1 MRFIADLHI
10 HSHFSRATSRDL
22 DPENLA
28 RWAQKKGLAILGSG
42 DFTHPGW
49 VEELRAKLV
58 AAENG
63 LYRLRPDLEEAIQK
77 ELPDSCRSPV
87 RFLLS
92 GEISCIYKRDGQT
105 RKIHHLILMPDF
117 EAVIRLN
124 RALERVGNIRSDG
137 RPILGMDSRDL
148 IEMTLDAS
156 DKAFFIPAHVW
167 TPWFSLF
174 GSKSGFNAIEEC
186 FADLTP
192 HIHALETGLSSDPA
206 MNRLLSALDDYLL
219 VSNSDAHSPS
229 RLGREANILET
240 ELDYEQIL
248 KAMISK
254 DGFKGTIE
262 FYPEEGK
269 YHLDG
274 HRKCLVRMDPE
285 DTMRHKGICPLCG
298 KALTIGV
305 LNRVSELSDRE
316 APKIL
321 KDFYSLIPL
330 SEILSETLCCGA
342 ATKKAES
349 AYEDLLSILGPELAI
364 LMEVPLQDI
373 EDAGGILLATA
384 IDRMRKG
391 RVIREAGYD
400 GEYGVIRLFHKG
412 EMADIS
418 GQKSLFA
425 VRDDK
430 TAGNKKPLTAK
441 GERVKKHTD
450 PAGRE
455 KVSFSD
461 AVITDLNPE
470 QKDAVM
476 YSGGHLLIVAGPGT
490 GKTMTLTH
498 RIVHMIRSNTA
509 KPEQILALTFTN
521 KATGEMRD
529 RIDSLLP
536 EDRSGSVHVTTFHGL
551 CLELL
556 RNEAGIMGLPPSF
569 NICSEQDSS
578 VIARQVISDA
588 GKGKRTAARL
598 LKELPRM
605 KRSSVIENDTD
616 AQYQSLFPLFE
627 KYQKRLRD
635 LGMLDLDDLE
645 VETLSMFKGHPELS
659 LKYAGRFPYIFVD
672 EYQDTNRIQSAILKE
687 IVKQGM
693 TTICA
698 IGDPD
703 QAIYGF
709 RGADVAN
716 FHNFAKDFPGAKE
729 ISLLKNYRSTEVIL
743 KGSSSVM
750 DKKRPLEA
758 ISGKGGSI
766 HIGTCLTHSEEAE
779 MVVEQIERLMGGITL
794 FSIDSERV
802 SSHED
807 GEGLGFGDIAA
818 LYRINS
824 QGDGFEEAFSRAG
837 LPYVRSGERALI
849 DQYPVNIIWRFLQLL
864 RYPDNNYCLMAY
876 KDLLVNNDMDKGKIS
891 MDCPL
896 EGSLEEVIDHVLML
910 HEFDLTSGEA
920 GDAVLRLRETAQ
932 KVHGDIGAF
941 LDKLSLDRTIDH
953 TALPGD
959 RIALMS
965 LHAAKGLE
973 WPVVFITGC
982 EDRLIPCSLFGDY
995 DKAEEKR
1002 LFYVGMT
1009 RARRRLILSHA
1020 QRRKINGRTLDMK
1033 PSPFLSLIP
1042 GPLCGPLE
1050 RAPWK
1055 RKGKRYKQ
1063 LELFCP

>member
-10 HSHFSRATSRDL
+10 HSHFSRATSKDL
-22 DPENLA
+22 NPENLA
-28 RWAQKKGLAILGSG
+28 KWAQKKGLAVIGCG

-49 VEELRAKLV
+49 VEELRDKLV
-58 AAENG
+58 DAENG
-63 LYRLRPDLEEAIQK
+63 LYRLRHDLEEAVAK
-77 ELPDSCRSPV
+77 EVPNSCKRPV

-117 EAVIRLN
+117 ESVIRLN

-137 RPILGMDSRDL
+137 RPILGIDSRDL
-148 IEMTLDAS
+148 LEMTLDAS
-156 DKAFFIPAHVW
+156 DKAFFIPAHIW

-192 HIHALETGLSSDPA
+192 HIHALETGLSSDPP
-206 MNRLLSALDDYLL
+206 MNRLLSALDGYLL

-240 ELDYEQIL
+240 ELDYEKIL
-248 KAMISK
+248 KTMISK

-285 DTMRHKGICPLCG
+285 DTRRHKGICPLCG
-298 KALTIGV
+298 KALTVGV
-305 LNRVSELSDRE
+305 LHRVSELSDRE
-316 APKIL
+316 LPKIL
-321 KDFYSLIPL
+321 KEFHSLIPL
-330 SEILSETLCCGA
+330 SEILSETLRCGA
-342 ATKKAES
+342 ATKKADS
-349 AYEDLLSILGPELAI
+349 AYEDLISLLGPELAI
-364 LMEVPLQDI
+364 LMEVPLEDI

-384 IDRMRKG
+384 IERMRQGK
-391 RVIREAGYD
+391 VIREAGYD

-412 EMADIS
+412 EMADVS
-418 GQKSLFA
+418 GQKSLFS
-425 VRDDK
+425 VRVDR
-430 TAGNKKPLTAK
+430 TVGNRRPLTAK
-441 GERVKKHTD
+441 GQRVNIPTGT
-450 PAGRE
+450 AGRE

-461 AVITDLNPE
+461 TVIAALNPE

-498 RIVHMIRSNTA
+498 RIVHLIRSNTA

-529 RIDSLLP
+529 RIYSLLP
-536 EDRSGSVHVTTFHGL
+536 EYRSGSVYVTTFHGF

-556 RNEAGIMGLPPSF
+556 RNEAGIIGLPASF

-578 VIARQVISDA
+578 IIAHQVISDA
-588 GKGKRTAARL
+588 GKGKRMAAGL
-598 LKELPRM
+598 LKELPVM
-605 KRSSVIENDTD
+605 KMASVIEIDTD
-616 AQYQSLFPLFE
+616 MQYQSLFPFFE
-627 KYQKRLRD
+627 KYQNRLREFS
-635 LGMLDLDDLE
+635 MLDLDDLE
-645 VETLSMFKGHPELS
+645 VETLRMFKEHPDIS
-659 LKYAGRFPYIFVD
+659 LKYAARFPYIFVD

-693 TTICA
+693 TDICA

-743 KGSSSVM
+743 KGSSSIM
-750 DKKRPLEA
+750 DKKRPLEG
-758 ISGKGGSI
+758 ISGKGEPI

-807 GEGLGFGDIAA
+807 GEGLGFGDIAV

-824 QGDGFEEAFSRAG
+824 LGDGFEEAFSRAG

-864 RYPDNNYCLMAY
+864 RYPDNGYCLKAY
-876 KDLLVNNDMDKGKIS
+876 TDLLADNNMDGDKIS
-891 MDCPL
+891 RDCPL
-896 EGSLEEVIDHVLML
+896 EGGPEEIIDHVLSL
-910 HEFDLTSGEA
+910 HEFDLTAGEA
-920 GDAVLRLRETAQ
+920 GEAVRRLKETAQ
-932 KVHGDIGAF
+932 HIHGDIVAF

-953 TALPGD
+953 TEIPGD

-995 DKAEEKR
+995 DEAEEKR

-1009 RARRRLILSHA
+1009 RARRRLILSHVK
-1020 QRRKINGRTLDMK
+1020 RRKINGRVLDMK

-1042 GPLCGPLE
+1042 SHLCGALE

-1063 LELFCP
+1063 MDLFRP

>member
-28 RWAQKKGLAILGSG
+28 KWAQKKGLAVIGCG

-49 VEELRAKLV
+49 VEELRDKLID
-58 AAENG
+58 AENG
-63 LYRLRPDLEEAIQK
+63 LYSLRPDLEEAVGK
-77 ELPDSCRSPV
+77 ELPHACKRPV

-148 IEMTLDAS
+148 LEMTLNAS
-156 DKAFFIPAHVW
+156 DKAFFIPAHIW

-186 FADLTP
+186 FADLTS
-192 HIHALETGLSSDPA
+192 HVHALETGLSSDPP

-254 DGFKGTIE
+254 DGFKGTVE

-274 HRKCLVRMDPE
+274 HRKCLIRMDPE
-285 DTMRHKGICPLCG
+285 DTGRHKGICPLCG

-305 LNRVSELSDRE
+305 LHRISELSDRE
-316 APKIL
+316 VPKIS

-330 SEILSETLCCGA
+330 SEILSEILCCGA
-342 ATKKAES
+342 GTKKVDS
-349 AYEDLLSILGPELAI
+349 LYEELLSLLGPELAI
-364 LMEVPLQDI
+364 LMEIPLEDI

-384 IDRMRKG
+384 IDRMRQG

-400 GEYGVIRLFHKG
+400 GEYGIIRLFHKG

-425 VRDDK
+425 VQE
-430 TAGNKKPLTAK
+430 AK
-441 GERVKKHTD
+441 GVGKKRPVTARGQRLDIRID
-450 PAGRE
+450 PIGRE
-455 KVSFSD
+455 KFSFSD
-461 AVITDLNPE
+461 KVIATLNPE

-498 RIVHMIRSNTA
+498 RIVHIIRSNTA
-509 KPEQILALTFTN
+509 KPEQVLALTFTN

-536 EDRSGSVHVTTFHGL
+536 EDRSGTVYVTTFHGF

-556 RNEAGIMGLPPSF
+556 RNEAGIMGFPISF

-578 VIARQVISDA
+578 IIARQVVSDA
-588 GKGKRTAARL
+588 GKGKRMAARL
-598 LKELPRM
+598 LKELPGM
-605 KRSSVIENDTD
+605 KRASVIDNDAD
-616 AQYQSLFPLFE
+616 MQYKSLFPFLE
-627 KYQKRLRD
+627 KYQNRLSD

-645 VETLSMFKGHPELS
+645 VEALRMFKEHPDVR
-659 LKYAGRFPYIFVD
+659 LKYACRFPYIFVD

-687 IVKQGM
+687 IAKEGM

-716 FHNFAKDFPGAKE
+716 FYNFAKDFPGAKE

-750 DKKRPLEA
+750 DRKGPLEGT
-758 ISGKGGSI
+758 SGKGESI

-807 GEGLGFGDIAA
+807 GEGLGFGDIAV

-849 DQYPVNIIWRFLQLL
+849 DQYPVNIIWRFLQLQ
-864 RYPDNNYCLMAY
+864 RYPENDYCLKTY
-876 KDLLVNNDMDKGKIS
+876 TDLLEDNGMDGDKIS
-891 MDCPL
+891 RCCPL
-896 EGSLEEVIDHVLML
+896 ECSLEEIINHVLSL
-910 HEFDLTSGEA
+910 HEFDLASREAGEA
-920 GDAVLRLRETAQ
+920 VRRLREIAR
-932 KVHGDIGAF
+932 KIHGDIGTF

-953 TALPGD
+953 TALSGD

-982 EDRLIPCSLFGDY
+982 EDGLTPCSLFGDY
-995 DKAEEKR
+995 DEAEEKR

-1020 QRRKINGRTLDMK
+1020 QRRKIIGRMLDMK

-1042 GPLCGPLE
+1042 SHLCGPIE
-1050 RAPWK
+1050 RSPWK

-1063 LELFCP
+1063 MELFKA

>member
-28 RWAQKKGLAILGSG
+28 KWAQKKGLAVIGCG

-49 VEELRAKLV
+49 VEELRDKLV
-58 AAENG
+58 DAENG
-63 LYRLRPDLEEAIQK
+63 LYRLRPDLEEAVGKDI
-77 ELPDSCRSPV
+77 PDSCKRPV

-117 EAVIRLN
+117 ESVIRLN
-124 RALERVGNIRSDG
+124 RVLERVGNIRSDG
-137 RPILGMDSRDL
+137 RPILGVDSRDL
-148 IEMTLDAS
+148 LEMTLDAS
-156 DKAFFIPAHVW
+156 DKAFFIPAHIW

-192 HIHALETGLSSDPA
+192 HIHALETGLSSDPP
-206 MNRLLSALDDYLL
+206 MNRLLSSLDDYLL

-254 DGFKGTIE
+254 DGFNGTIE

-285 DTMRHKGICPLCG
+285 DTRRHKGICPLCG

-305 LNRVSELSDRE
+305 LNRVLELSDRE

-321 KDFYSLIPL
+321 KDFHNLIPL

-342 ATKKAES
+342 ATKKVES
-349 AYEDLLSILGPELAI
+349 AYEELLSLLGPELAI
-364 LMEVPLQDI
+364 LMEVPLVDI

-384 IDRMRKG
+384 IERMRQG

-412 EMADIS
+412 EMADVS
-418 GQKSLFA
+418 GQKGLFA
-425 VRDDK
+425 AQDDK
-430 TAGNKKPLTAK
+430 AVVNEGPLSAK
-441 GERVKKHTD
+441 GQRVNIHID

-455 KVSFSD
+455 KVPFSD
-461 AVITDLNPE
+461 TVITTLNPG

-498 RIVHMIRSNTA
+498 RIVHLIRSNTA

-521 KATGEMRD
+521 KAAGEMRD
-529 RIDSLLP
+529 RIDKLLP
-536 EDRSGSVHVTTFHGL
+536 EDRSGSVYVTTFHGF
-551 CLELL
+551 CLDLL
-556 RNEAGIMGLPPSF
+556 RNEAGIMGLPASF

-578 VIARQVISDA
+578 LIAHQVISDA
-588 GKGKRTAARL
+588 GKGKRMAARL
-598 LKELPRM
+598 LKDLPGM
-605 KRSSVIENDTD
+605 KRASVIDND
-616 AQYQSLFPLFE
+616 AGMRYQSLFPFFE
-627 KYQKRLRD
+627 KYQNRLRD

-645 VETLSMFKGHPELS
+645 VETLRMFKEYPEVR
-659 LKYAGRFPYIFVD
+659 LKYAARFPYIFVD
-672 EYQDTNRIQSAILKE
+672 EYQDTNLIQSAILKE
-687 IVKQGM
+687 AVKEGM
-693 TTICA
+693 TVICA

-716 FHNFAKDFPGAKE
+716 FYNFAKDFPGVKE

-743 KGSSSVM
+743 KGSSYIM
-750 DKKRPLEA
+750 DKKRPLEG
-758 ISGKGGSI
+758 IYGKGESI
-766 HIGTCLTHSEEAE
+766 SIGTCLTHSEEAE

-807 GEGLGFGDIAA
+807 GEGLGFGDIAV

-824 QGDGFEEAFSRAG
+824 QGEGFEEAFSRAG

-864 RYPDNNYCLMAY
+864 RYPDNDYCLKAY
-876 KDLLVNNDMDKGKIS
+876 TDLLADNGMDGEKIS
-891 MDCPL
+891 RDFQL
-896 EGSLEEVIDHVLML
+896 EGSPEEIIDHVLSF
-910 HEFDLTSGEA
+910 HEFDLASGEA
-920 GDAVLRLRETAQ
+920 GDAVRRLRETAQ
-932 KVHGDIGAF
+932 KIHGDARSF
-941 LDKLSLDRTIDH
+941 LDRLSLDRTIDH

-995 DKAEEKR
+995 DEAEEKR

-1020 QRRKINGRTLDMK
+1020 QRRKINGRVLDMK

-1042 GPLCGPLE
+1042 GYLCGPLE
-1050 RAPWK
+1050 RAAWK

-1063 LELFCP
+1063 LDLFCP

>member
-22 DPENLA
+22 YPEKLA
-28 RWAQKKGLAILGSG
+28 KWAQKKGLSVIGSG

-49 VEELRAKLV
+49 VEELREKLV

-63 LYRLRPDLEEAIQK
+63 LYRLRPDLEELVGK
-77 ELPDSCRSPV
+77 ELPDSCKSPV
-87 RFLLS
+87 RFILS
-92 GEISCIYKRDGQT
+92 GEISCIYKRGGQT

-124 RALERVGNIRSDG
+124 SALERVGNIRSDG
-137 RPILGMDSRDL
+137 RPILGVDSRDL
-148 IEMTLDAS
+148 LEMTLDAS
-156 DKAFFIPAHVW
+156 DNAFFIPAHVW

-174 GSKSGFNAIEEC
+174 GSKSGFDSIEEC
-186 FADLTP
+186 FGDLTP
-192 HIHALETGLSSDPA
+192 HIHALETGLSSDPP
-206 MNRLLSALDDYLL
+206 MNRLVSALDDYLL

-229 RLGREANILET
+229 RLGREANILDT
-240 ELDYEQIL
+240 ELDYGQIL
-248 KAMISK
+248 EAMIDK

-274 HRKCLVRMDPE
+274 HRKCLVCMDPE
-285 DTMRHKGICPLCG
+285 DTRRHKGICPLCG
-298 KALTIGV
+298 KPLTIGV
-305 LNRVSELSDRE
+305 LHRVSELSDRK
-316 APKIL
+316 APKIF

-330 SEILSETLCCGA
+330 SEILSEILCCGA
-342 ATKKAES
+342 ETKKVDS
-349 AYEDLLSILGPELAI
+349 AYEDLLSLLGPELAI
-364 LMEVPLQDI
+364 LMEVPLKDI
-373 EDAGGILLATA
+373 KDAGGILLATA
-384 IDRMRKG
+384 IDRMRQSM
-391 RVIREAGYD
+391 VIREAGYD
-400 GEYGVIRLFHKG
+400 GEYGVIRLFRKG

-418 GQKSLFA
+418 GQKSLFT
-425 VRDDK
+425 VQDDK
-430 TAGNKKPLTAK
+430 GVGNKRHLTAK
-441 GERVKKHTD
+441 GQRPDMLTGPIVS
-450 PAGRE
+450 E
-455 KVSFSD
+455 KPSFSD
-461 AVITDLNPE
+461 TVIATLNQE
-470 QKDAVM
+470 QKEAVT
-476 YSGGHLLIVAGPGT
+476 YTGGHLLIVAGPGT

-498 RIVHMIRSNTA
+498 RIVHIIRSNTA
-509 KPEQILALTFTN
+509 KPEQVLALTFTN
-521 KATGEMRD
+521 KATQEMRD
-529 RIDSLLP
+529 RIDILLP
-536 EDRSGSVHVTTFHGL
+536 EDQSGFVYVTTFHGF
-551 CLELL
+551 CLGLL
-556 RNEAGIMGLPPSF
+556 RDEAGIMELPPAF

-578 VIARQVISDA
+578 IIAHQVVSDA
-588 GKGKRTAARL
+588 GKGKRMAARL
-598 LKELPRM
+598 LKELPLI
-605 KRSSVIENDTD
+605 KRAFVLDSDTD
-616 AQYQSLFPLFE
+616 IQHQSLFPFFE
-627 KYQKRLRD
+627 RYRKRIRD

-645 VETLSMFKGHPELS
+645 VETLRIFKEHPDIRA
-659 LKYAGRFPYIFVD
+659 KYAARFPYIFVD

-687 IVKQGM
+687 MVKEGM

-709 RGADVAN
+709 RGADVQN

-729 ISLLKNYRSTEVIL
+729 ISMLKNYRSTEVIL
-743 KGSSSVM
+743 KGSSSIV
-750 DKKRPLEA
+750 DEKRTLEGM
-758 ISGKGGSI
+758 SGKGESI
-766 HIGTCLTHSEEAE
+766 YIATCLTHSEEAE

-802 SSHED
+802 SSHEN
-807 GEGLGFGDIAA
+807 GEFLGFGDIAV

-849 DQYPVNIIWRFLQLL
+849 DKYPVNIIWRFLQLL
-864 RYPDNNYCLMAY
+864 RYPDNDYCLKAY
-876 KDLLVNNDMDKGKIS
+876 MDLLKDNGMDRDKIS
-891 MDCPL
+891 RDCPL
-896 EGSLEEVIDHVLML
+896 EGSLEEIIDHVLSL
-910 HEFDLTSGEA
+910 HEFDLTFRET
-920 GDAVLRLRETAQ
+920 GDAIRRLREIAQ
-932 KVHGDIGAF
+932 KIHWDIGAF

-982 EDRLIPCSLFGDY
+982 EDGLIPCSFFGDY
-995 DKAEEKR
+995 DEAEEKR

-1020 QRRKINGRTLDMK
+1020 KRRRINGRVLDMN

-1042 GPLCGPLE
+1042 NHLCGPLE
-1050 RAPWK
+1050 RATWK

-1063 LELFCP
+1063 MDLFRA

>member
-1 MRFIADLHI
+1 MILFMRFIADLHI

-28 RWAQKKGLAILGSG
+28 KWAQKKGLAVIGCG

-49 VEELRAKLV
+49 VEELRDKLV
-58 AAENG
+58 DAENG
-63 LYRLRPDLEEAIQK
+63 LYRLRPDLEELAGK
-77 ELPDSCRSPV
+77 ELPDSCKRPV

-117 EAVIRLN
+117 ESVIRLN
-124 RALERVGNIRSDG
+124 RALEQVGNIRSDG

-148 IEMTLDAS
+148 LEMTLNAT

-192 HIHALETGLSSDPA
+192 HVHALETGLSSDPP
-206 MNRLLSALDDYLL
+206 MNRLISALDDYLL

-240 ELDYEQIL
+240 ELDYEQII
-248 KAMISK
+248 KTMISK

-274 HRKCLVRMDPE
+274 HRKCLIRMDPE
-285 DTMRHKGICPLCG
+285 DTRRHKGICPLCG

-305 LNRVSELSDRE
+305 LHRVSELSDRE
-316 APKIL
+316 VPKIL

-330 SEILSETLCCGA
+330 SEILSEILCCGT
-342 ATKKAES
+342 ATKKVDI
-349 AYEDLLSILGPELAI
+349 AYEELLSLLGPELSI
-364 LMEVPLQDI
+364 LMEVTLEDI

-384 IDRMRKG
+384 IDRMRQG

-400 GEYGVIRLFHKG
+400 GEYGIIRLFNKG
-412 EMADIS
+412 EMGDIS
-418 GQKSLFA
+418 GQKRLFT
-425 VRDDK
+425 VQEDK
-430 TAGNKKPLTAK
+430 GVGNKRHLTAR
-441 GERVKKHTD
+441 GQRPNTHTD
-450 PAGRE
+450 PIGRE

-461 AVITDLNPE
+461 TVIATLNPE

-498 RIVHMIRSNTA
+498 RIVHIIHSNTA

-536 EDRSGSVHVTTFHGL
+536 EDMSGSVYVTTFHGF

-556 RNEAGIMGLPPSF
+556 RNEAGILGFPSSF

-578 VIARQVISDA
+578 IIAHQIISDA
-588 GKGKRTAARL
+588 GKGKRVAAQL

-605 KRSSVIENDTD
+605 KRASIIENDTD
-616 AQYQSLFPLFE
+616 IQYQSLFPYFE
-627 KYQKRLRD
+627 KYQNRLRA

-645 VETLSMFKGHPELS
+645 VETLRMFKKYPEIR

-687 IVKQGM
+687 IVKEGM

-716 FHNFAKDFPGAKE
+716 FYNFAKDFPGAKE

-743 KGSSSVM
+743 KGSSSIM
-750 DKKRPLEA
+750 DRKGPLEA
-758 ISGKGGSI
+758 ISGKGDSI

-807 GEGLGFGDIAA
+807 GEGLGFGDIAV

-849 DQYPVNIIWRFLQLL
+849 DQYPVNIIWRFLHLL
-864 RYPDNNYCLMAY
+864 RYPENDYCLKAY
-876 KDLLVNNDMDKGKIS
+876 TDLLADNGMDRDKIS
-891 MDCPL
+891 RDCPL
-896 EGSLEEVIDHVLML
+896 EGSPEEIIDHVLSL

-920 GDAVLRLRETAQ
+920 GDAVRRLRETAQ

-953 TALPGD
+953 PALPGD

-965 LHAAKGLE
+965 
-973 WPVVFITGC
+973 
-982 EDRLIPCSLFGDY
+982 
-995 DKAEEKR
+995 
-1002 LFYVGMT
+1002 
-1009 RARRRLILSHA
+1009 
-1020 QRRKINGRTLDMK
+1020 
-1033 PSPFLSLIP
+1033 
-1042 GPLCGPLE
+1042 
-1050 RAPWK
+1050 
-1055 RKGKRYKQ
+1055 
-1063 LELFCP
+1063 